1 MFNTRDSIYLIDRNG
16 NNVKPFP
23 IGTKKNMSV
32 PIAVFDYDNNKNY
45 RILIAMENELQMLD
59 KRGKVIRGWEFN
71 QTSSKVSM
79 TPEIIQLFNKDYI
92 IISEDNGKIHFLNR
106 RGQSRIDV
114 VQKIQRSKNKV
125 NLIKGLR
132 LKKQQI
138 NNARRFWKVNF
149 TLF

>member
-106 RGQSRIDV
+106 RG
-114 VQKIQRSKNKV
+114 KV
-125 NLIKGLR
+125 ELMLFKKFKDLR
-132 LKKQQI
+132 TK
-138 NNARRFWKVNF
+138 
-149 TLF
+149 